1 MRAIDRRR
9 FLRLAAAAAALPA
22 GASLLDA
29 CSPAS
34 PTRAA
39 PRALPRP
46 GAPVSLPFHGS
57 PIAPGLAPERHAILR
72 VFEWRQYLAPWVV
85 RSFED
90 RYARTGVRVELAS
103 FENRDVAAATV
114 AAPGA
119 NFDVFFPTVDQLA
132 PLTTAGVLR
141 PLTHDY
147 LANLANVWPAFAPP
161 AGPYFDPGVRY
172 SVPYT
177 VFSTGIGWRRDLVR
191 TQDAPPEL
199 EDPCDVFANPRYR
212 GRVGVL
218 DAYRE
223 PLAMIMQM
231 QGVRDLNS
239 AGAPELSRAADELIG
254 FARGNGLRISEDG
267 DYQGL
272 ATGEFAV
279 HQAWS
284 GDILAARRFG
294 GADPAATDQR
304 LAYWWMQDGGVVGC
318 DLLAVTAAGRN
329 PVLAH
334 LFLNHLLDLDVA
346 MRNFAWNGYQPPL
359 IGASTEAFASDRWG
373 RAVPAHLL
381 DTTIVTPERYAA
393 GASLAPLS
401 PAADSAWIAEWRRV
415 QSAVSA

>member
-1 MRAIDRRR
+1 MRAIDRRA

-34 PTRAA
+34 PNQVAS
-39 PRALPRP
+39 RALPRP

-57 PIAPGLAPERHAILR
+57 PIRPGLAPERGATLR
-72 VFEWRQYLAPWVV
+72 VYEWREYLAPRVV
-85 RSFED
+85 RSFEEK
-90 RYARTGVRVELAS
+90 YARTGVRVELTS
-103 FENRDVAAATV
+103 FENRDVAAGTL
-114 AAPGA
+114 AASGA

-147 LANLANVWPAFAPP
+147 LPNLENVWPAFAPP

-177 VFSTGIGWRRDLVR
+177 VYSTGIGWRRDLVR
-191 TQDAPPEL
+191 VQDAPPEL
-199 EDPCDVFANPRYR
+199 ADPCDVFANPRYR
-212 GRVGVL
+212 GRAGVL

-231 QGVRDLNS
+231 QGVRDLN
-239 AGAPELSRAADELIG
+239 GADPAALSRAADELIG

-304 LAYWWMQDGGVVGC
+304 LSYWWKPDGGVVGC
-318 DLLAVTAAGRN
+318 DLLAVTATGQN

-359 IGASTEAFASDRWG
+359 IGASIEAFASDRWG